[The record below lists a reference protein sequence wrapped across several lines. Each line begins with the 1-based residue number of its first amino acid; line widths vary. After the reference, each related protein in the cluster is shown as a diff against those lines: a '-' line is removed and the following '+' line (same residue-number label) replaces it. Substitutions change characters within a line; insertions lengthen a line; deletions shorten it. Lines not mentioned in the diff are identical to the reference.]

1 MSEPESITK
10 VSARPTSAESLT
22 SMVYQK
28 VMADII
34 GGRLEPGRK
43 LLLQSL
49 RGEYGV
55 GNSPI
60 REALNRLAGQ
70 GLVVGKDQHGFRVA
84 PASAKNLLE
93 IIKTRCWLEEIA
105 LRESIRDGD
114 ERWEERVVLAHHR
127 LSRTPRPKGKSLLE
141 DRLAWEKCHRAFHL
155 ALISACNS
163 DILIEYCADLQER
176 TFRYRNLSSVR
187 AYRNGLAVDEHRGI
201 CDAVL
206 DRDADRAVE
215 LLTAHFRATGEI
227 VASLENS
234 QGTDDDPFGGWDEAL
249 ISHLGIT
256 ND

>member
-49 RGEYGV
+49 RENYRC

-93 IIKTRCWLEEIA
+93 IIKTRCWLEKIG
-105 LRESIRDGD
+105 LRESIRHGD
-114 ERWEERVVLAHHR
+114 EKWEERVLLAHHR
-127 LSRTPRPKGKSLLE
+127 LTRTPRPKGKSLLE
-141 DRLAWEKCHRAFHL
+141 DRLKWEKRHREFHL
-155 ALISACNS
+155 TLLSACGS
-163 DILIEYCADLQER
+163 GILIEYCADLQER

-206 DRDADRAVE
+206 ERDADRAVE
-215 LLTAHFRATGEI
+215 LLTAHYRATGEI
-227 VASLENS
+227 VAS
-234 QGTDDDPFGGWDEAL
+234 T
-249 ISHLGIT
+249 
-256 ND
+256 